1 MRFLHTSDWHVGK
14 ILKGHS
20 RLEEQRAVLR
30 ELANASREHEVDA
43 VLVCG
48 DLYDSVAPSAD
59 AQQLVVGSLL
69 ALRASGT
76 EVIAMAG
83 NHDHA
88 ATFDAYR
95 PLMAAAGITLVG
107 RVRRPEDGGVIEFT
121 ARSTGEP
128 VRVAVLPF
136 LSQRYAVR
144 AADLLTQTP
153 ADQAASY
160 ARLIRALLAALTAG
174 FRPETVNL
182 VMAHLT
188 VSGAAFGGGERMA
201 QSIFEYHVPASAF
214 PAEAHYVALGH
225 LHRRQSVSAAFPV
238 HYCGS
243 PIAIDFGEEDNR
255 PGALVIDAGVGTP
268 AAVSEV
274 PIRSGRR
281 LRTLRGTVIEL
292 EALADE
298 VGDDFLRVYVQEPAR
313 AGLRDE
319 VQGILP
325 NALEVRIDPEFAVP
339 PGGRPSPAVAAGR
352 SPAELFHDYCEM
364 RGLVDER
371 VEALFG
377 RLHDQ
382 VVAADA

>member
-14 ILKGHS
+14 VLKGHS

-30 ELANASREHEVDA
+30 ELIDAAREHEVDA

-107 RVRRPEDGGVIEFT
+107 RIRRPEDGGVIEFT

-136 LSQRYAVR
+136 LSRRYAVR
-144 AADLLTQTP
+144 AADLLTQTA

-160 ARLIRALLAALTAG
+160 DRLIRALLAVLTAG
-174 FRPETVNL
+174 FQPDAVNL

-188 VSGAAFGGGERMA
+188 VTGAAFGGGERMA

-214 PAEAHYVALGH
+214 PPEAQYVALGH
-225 LHRRQSVSAAFPV
+225 L
-238 HYCGS
+238 
-243 PIAIDFGEEDNR
+243 
-255 PGALVIDAGVGTP
+255 AG
-268 AAVSEV
+268 
-274 PIRSGRR
+274 
-281 LRTLRGTVIEL
+281 
-292 EALADE
+292 
-298 VGDDFLRVYVQEPAR
+298 Y
-313 AGLRDE
+313 
-319 VQGILP
+319 
-325 NALEVRIDPEFAVP
+325 
-339 PGGRPSPAVAAGR
+339 
-352 SPAELFHDYCEM
+352 
-364 RGLVDER
+364 
-371 VEALFG
+371 
-377 RLHDQ
+377 
-382 VVAADA
+382 